1 VCARARARGV
11 KAKSYTCTHDY
22 MCMQVYG
29 SHLCTRQYH
38 SVLSLRK
45 LLCVNESLGA
55 ALLKFPAA
63 YYTVM
68 QHG

>member
-1 VCARARARGV
+1 
-11 KAKSYTCTHDY
+11 